1 MYPKVVK
8 IMELDFLQ
16 IIGYIASVIIAL
28 SMTINSIVKFRWVN
42 LLGALTFSTYGFLI
56 GAMPVAFLN
65 GFIVSVDLFYLYRI
79 YSKKELFDTL
89 EIRGDNKYLLKF
101 LKFHDKEIQNFF
113 PGFSYKSEMN
123 TISFF
128 VLRNMAVAGIFLAH
142 KEDDDILKVG
152 LDYVVPEY
160 RDHKNGKFIYHS
172 LRQSFMDKGFT
183 TIVAS
188 ANNAK
193 HINYLKKIGFNKN
206 GNGTFEKVLIP

>member
-1 MYPKVVK
+1 
-8 IMELDFLQ
+8 MELDILQ

-42 LLGALTFSTYGFLI
+42 LLGAITFSTYGFLI
-56 GAMPVAFLN
+56 DAMPVAFLN

-101 LKFHDKEIQNFF
+101 LKFHDKEIQKFF
-113 PGFSYKSEMN
+113 PGFNYKAEMN

-142 KEDDDILKVG
+142 KEGDDILKVG

-160 RDHKNGKFIYHS
+160 RDYKNGKFIYHR
-172 LRQSFMDKGFT
+172 LRQSFLDKGFKR
-183 TIVAS
+183 VLAN
-188 ANNAK
+188 ANNTK
-193 HINYLKKIGFNKN
+193 HIKYLKKIGFNEN
-206 GNGTFEKVLIP
+206 NTGTFEKVLTI

>member
-1 MYPKVVK
+1 
-8 IMELDFLQ
+8 METNTLQ
-16 IIGYIASVIIAL
+16 IIGYLASVIIAL

-42 LLGALTFSTYGFLI
+42 LVGALTFSTYGFLI

-65 GFIVSVDLFYLYRI
+65 GFIVSVDIFYLYRI

-101 LKFHDKEIQNFF
+101 LKFYDNEIQNYF
-113 PGFSYKSEMN
+113 PGFTYKPEMN

-142 KEDDDILKVG
+142 KEENNILKVG

-160 RDHKNGKFIYHS
+160 RDYKNGQFIYHR
-172 LRQSFMDKGFT
+172 LRQRFLNKGFKKVLADAHST
-183 TIVAS
+183 KYI
-188 ANNAK
+188 K
-193 HINYLKKIGFNKN
+193 YLKKIGFNENKQ
-206 GNGTFEKVLIP
+206 GIFEKNLTTNTN

>member
-1 MYPKVVK
+1 
-8 IMELDFLQ
+8 MELDLLQ

-42 LLGALTFSTYGFLI
+42 LVGALTFSTYGFLI
-56 GAMPVAFLN
+56 GATPVGFLN

-101 LKFHDKEIQNFF
+101 LKFHDKEIQKFF
-113 PGFSYKSEMN
+113 PGFSYQAEMN

-142 KEDDDILKVG
+142 KENDDVLKVG

-160 RDHKNGKFIYHS
+160 RDHKNGKFIYHR
-172 LRQSFMDKGFT
+172 LRQSFLDKGLKKV
-183 TIVAS
+183 IAS
-188 ANNAK
+188 AHSKKHAK
-193 HINYLKKIGFNKN
+193 YLKKIGFNENKK
-206 GNGTFEKVLIP
+206 GVFEKALKS